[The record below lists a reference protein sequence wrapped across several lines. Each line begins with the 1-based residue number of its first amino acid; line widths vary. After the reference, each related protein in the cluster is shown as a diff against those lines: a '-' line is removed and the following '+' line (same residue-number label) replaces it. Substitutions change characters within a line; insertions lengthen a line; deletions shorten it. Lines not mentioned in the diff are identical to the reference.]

1 MIGISDDLLNPKEYV
16 EAIEELLNSTDA
28 EADQIEN
35 QPLESHDSV
44 QSLDIFEALR
54 RFGESSVD
62 YEKFSRIFVSSY
74 FGLVKN
80 REQIEIALN
89 DIFQSSNQGQVLD
102 ILSEVGFEREV
113 SEFQKELAEIEEDD
127 ESSKVCFES
136 LKAAARFL
144 VTYDVPFSPIEVDHN
159 GDIVLEW
166 MLSADKEENHEDDI
180 FWGEGDSH
188 FILRF
193 ISSNLIEFALSSGP
207 WDGDRERMV
216 LSGRL
221 SHSKMDSIL
230 DMFRERIIS
239 FD

>member
-1 MIGISDDLLNPKEYV
+1 MTRISDDLLNPKEFV

-35 QPLESHDSV
+35 QSLGNHDSL
-44 QSLDIFEALR
+44 QSPDIFEALR
-54 RFGESSVD
+54 RFEESRVD

-80 REQIEIALN
+80 REQIESALN
-89 DIFQSSNQGQVLD
+89 DIFQSSNHEQVLD
-102 ILSEVGFEREV
+102 TLFQVGFEREV
-113 SEFQKELAEIEEDD
+113 SEFHKELGEIEEDD
-127 ESSKVCFES
+127 ESSKVCLDS

-144 VTYDVPFSPIEVDHN
+144 ITYDVPYSPMEFDNN
-159 GDIVLEW
+159 GDILLEW
-166 MLSADKEENHEDDI
+166 MLSADKEEFHEDDM

-193 ISSNLIEFALSSGP
+193 ISANLIEFALSSGA
-207 WDGDRERMV
+207 WDGSRERMI

-230 DMFRERIIS
+230 DMFRERIIT

>member
-1 MIGISDDLLNPKEYV
+1 MNQASQEHIIDEGFSKISISNLSLIKEKEQTEITLN
-16 EAIEELLNSTDA
+16 N
-28 EADQIEN
+28 
-35 QPLESHDSV
+35 
-44 QSLDIFEALR
+44 
-54 RFGESSVD
+54 
-62 YEKFSRIFVSSY
+62 
-74 FGLVKN
+74 
-80 REQIEIALN
+80 
-89 DIFQSSNQGQVLD
+89 IFQADSQDQVLG
-102 ILSEVGFEREV
+102 ILSEGGFEREV
-113 SEFQKELAEIEEDD
+113 SEFQQLLAGFGEGDEFGEI
-127 ESSKVCFES
+127 CFES

-144 VTYDVPFSPIEVDHN
+144 VTYDVPYSPMDFDHN

-166 MLSADKEENHEDDI
+166 VLSADKEENHEDDI

-193 ISSNLIEFALSSGP
+193 ISANLIEFALSSGT
-207 WDGDRERMV
+207 WDGDRERMN